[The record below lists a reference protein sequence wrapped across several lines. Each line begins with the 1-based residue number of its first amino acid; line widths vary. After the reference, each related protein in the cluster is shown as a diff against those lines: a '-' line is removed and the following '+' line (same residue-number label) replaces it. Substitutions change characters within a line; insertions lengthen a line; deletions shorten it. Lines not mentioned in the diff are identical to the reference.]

1 MKRSIVLMVL
11 MCCAALAAFVI
22 KPTEYLAD
30 KLPFIDLDEVV
41 PKAFGDWREVEMSS
55 LRVVDP
61 QAQEVFNT
69 IYQDTLTRTY
79 VNSQG
84 YMVMLS
90 IAYGKSQQDQLQVHK
105 PEACYPAQGFTLLS
119 SAPVYVPVAGKEVPG
134 RIMVAQQGRRI
145 EPLVYWTT
153 IGEHI
158 NRGGFHKKFIEM
170 RYALGG
176 VIPDGMLV
184 RISSIDSN
192 IESAHLYQKTFAKE
206 MIMSVPDKYKKRI
219 SGLD

>member
-11 MCCAALAAFVI
+11 MCCAALGAFAI

-30 KLPFIDLDEVV
+30 KLPFIDLDAVV
-41 PKAFGDWREVEMSS
+41 PKTFGDWREVEMTA

-61 QAQEVFNT
+61 QAQEVLNN
-69 IYQDTLTRTY
+69 IYQDILTRTY
-79 VNSQG
+79 VNSKG
-84 YMVMLS
+84 YVVMLS
-90 IAYGKSQQDQLQVHK
+90 IAYGKSQQDQLQMHK
-105 PEACYPAQGFTLLS
+105 PEVCYPAQGFTLLS
-119 SAPVYVPVAGKEVPG
+119 SAPVHVPIAGMEVPG
-134 RIMVAQQGRRI
+134 RMMVAQQGRRI

-153 IGEHI
+153 IGDQV

-192 IESAHLYQKTFAKE
+192 IESAHRYQKIFAKE
-206 MIMSVPDKYKKRI
+206 MIMSVPHIYKKRI